1 MFFIY
6 YTDLRTGH
14 SIMKQLIASFG
25 EIFKKGY
32 ESLKII
38 IFQSRVID
46 LDKKNSKLENQEN
59 TICV

>member
-1 MFFIY
+1 
-6 YTDLRTGH
+6 
-14 SIMKQLIASFG
+14 MKQLTASFG